1 MPNFNRVLLIGH
13 LTADPQ
19 PRPTTSYGV
28 STVLL
33 TKPLCTFRLAVNH
46 TFKNKQGSLEQRV
59 CFVDVAT
66 WGTLAQTCAK
76 SLKKGKPVFVEG
88 RLELS
93 TWEKDDQVHSKLQ
106 VYALKVLFLSP
117 PAKADDSQAIDDL
130 SLPAAAQK
138 SEPQPE

>member
-1 MPNFNRVLLIGH
+1 
-13 LTADPQ
+13 
-19 PRPTTSYGV
+19 
-28 STVLL
+28 
-33 TKPLCTFRLAVNH
+33 
-46 TFKNKQGSLEQRV
+46 
-59 CFVDVAT
+59 
-66 WGTLAQTCAK
+66 
-76 SLKKGKPVFVEG
+76 
-88 RLELS
+88 LELS

>member
-19 PRPTTSYGV
+19 PRPTTSD
-28 STVLL
+28 
-33 TKPLCTFRLAVNH
+33 KPLCTFRLAVNH
-46 TFKNKQGSLEQRV
+46 AFKNKQGNLDQRV

-66 WGTLAQTCAK
+66 WGVLAQTCAK
-76 SLKKGKPVFVEG
+76 SLKKGKLVLVEG

-106 VYALKVLFLSP
+106 VHALKVLFLSP
-117 PAKADDSQAIDDL
+117 P
-130 SLPAAAQK
+130 
-138 SEPQPE
+138 EP